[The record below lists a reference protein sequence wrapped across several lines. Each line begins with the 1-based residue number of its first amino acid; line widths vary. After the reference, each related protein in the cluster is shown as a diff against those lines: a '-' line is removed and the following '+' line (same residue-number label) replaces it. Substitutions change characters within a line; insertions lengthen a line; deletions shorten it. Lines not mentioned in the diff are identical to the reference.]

1 MHPITSDANQPC
13 ESLPRKINLH
23 IPMPTPSPTESPTR
37 AELFSERL
45 AAVPREPGVYTMRGK
60 NGQILY
66 VGKSVSLRNRL
77 RSYFSNETRLTGKT
91 KRLVKLIHDFDYI
104 VAESEREALLLE
116 NSLIKQHKPRFNARL
131 KDDKTY
137 PYIKVDLEDDFPRVY
152 FTRRRSKRDRARYF
166 GPYASAYSVRT
177 TLDLLKKLFPYRS
190 CTMKITGEEERPC
203 LEYHIKRCVAPCTG
217 YADQA
222 EYAKVIDQVIS
233 FLQGD
238 TDKVVVELQESMSEA
253 ADNLEFERAAA
264 LRDRLNAMRIV
275 YEDQKVVGITQEDI
289 DVIACEKGSDEA
301 WIDVFFIRRGSMV
314 GRDNF
319 IMTGTFDDPDSHI
332 IAKFIEQFYIDS
344 NPHMPRRILTQTEV
358 EDVNVLEELLT
369 ERRGAKMEINV
380 PKRGPKRK
388 LVDMARENAVQGL
401 AQLKLKWQANSD
413 LMARALEDLQ
423 EALSLPAPPY
433 RIECYDISHIQGTS
447 SVAAM
452 SVFENGSPATSQYRR
467 FKINTVEG
475 NDDFASM
482 REVLTRRFK
491 RLNAAREKRVNGEK
505 SSQEADSFGIAPDL
519 VLIDGGKGQ
528 LSSALAT
535 MLHLGVADIPLAS
548 IAKKDEEIFVPDSSE
563 PIVLPRNAPSLFVLQ
578 QVRDEAHR
586 FAITYHR
593 KTRGRTSLKSALDL
607 VPGIGP
613 SRKRALMRRFGSVKA
628 IREATELELAS
639 TPGMTQRLAE
649 KVKDYL

>member
-1 MHPITSDANQPC
+1 MTVA
-13 ESLPRKINLH
+13 ES
-23 IPMPTPSPTESPTR
+23 SSR
-37 AELFSERL
+37 AELFADRL
-45 AAVPREPGVYTMRGK
+45 AAVPREPGIYTMLGK
-60 NGQILY
+60 GGQILY

-77 RSYFSNETRLTGKT
+77 RSYFSNEAKLRGKT
-91 KRLVKLIHDFDYI
+91 KRLVSLIHDFNYI

-152 FTRRRSKRDRARYF
+152 FTRRRSNRDGARYF

-190 CTMKITGEEERPC
+190 CTMKITGDEERPC

-217 YADQA
+217 YADKE

-238 TDKVVVELQESMSEA
+238 TNKVVMELQEAMTEA
-253 ADNLEFERAAA
+253 AANLEFERAAA
-264 LRDRLNAMRIV
+264 LRDRLNAMKIV
-275 YEDQKVVGITQEDI
+275 YEDQKVVGIGHEDM
-289 DVIACEKGSDEA
+289 DVIACEKGSDES

-319 IMTGTFDDPDSHI
+319 IMAGTFDDTDPHI
-332 IAKFIEQFYIDS
+332 IAKFIEQFYLAG

-358 EDVNVLEELLT
+358 EDAAVLQELLT

-380 PKRGPKRK
+380 PKRGAKKK

-401 AQLKLKWQANSD
+401 AQLKLKWHSNSD
-413 LMARALEDLQ
+413 LMTRALDDLQ
-423 EALSLPAPPY
+423 EALSLPDRPY

-467 FKINTVEG
+467 FKIKTVEG

-491 RLNAAREKRVNGEK
+491 RLNAARQNVADNSN
-505 SSQEADSFGIAPDL
+505 SSETGDSFGITPDL
-519 VLIDGGKGQ
+519 VLIDGGMGQ
-528 LSSALAT
+528 LSAALAT

-548 IAKKDEEIFVPDSSE
+548 LAKKEEELYTPDSSD
-563 PIVLPRNAPSLFVLQ
+563 PIRLPRNAPALFVLQ

-613 SRKRALMRRFGSVKA
+613 SRKRALIRRFGSVKA
-628 IREATELELAS
+628 IREASELELAS
-639 TPGMTQRLAE
+639 TPGMTQKLAE

>member
-1 MHPITSDANQPC
+1 M
-13 ESLPRKINLH
+13 L
-23 IPMPTPSPTESPTR
+23 
-37 AELFSERL
+37 
-45 AAVPREPGVYTMRGK
+45 GK

-77 RSYFSNETRLTGKT
+77 RSYFANEARLRGKT
-91 KRLVKLIHDFDYI
+91 KRLVNLIHDFNYI

-116 NSLIKQHKPRFNARL
+116 NSLIKRHKPRFNARL

-152 FTRRRSKRDRARYF
+152 FTRRRSSRDKARYF

-190 CTMKITGEEERPC
+190 CTMKITGNEERPC

-217 YADQA
+217 YADKQ
-222 EYAKVIDQVIS
+222 EYDKVIDQVIS

-238 TDKVVVELQESMSEA
+238 TDKIVMELQEAMTEASE
-253 ADNLEFERAAA
+253 NLEFERAAA
-264 LRDRLNAMRIV
+264 LRDRLNAMKIV
-275 YEDQKVVGITQEDI
+275 YEDQKVVGIGHEDMDI
-289 DVIACEKGSDEA
+289 IACEKGSDES

-319 IMTGTFDDPDSHI
+319 IMAGTYDDTDPHI
-332 IAKFIEQFYIDS
+332 IAKFIEQFYLAG
-344 NPHMPRRILTQTEV
+344 NPHMPRRILTHTEV
-358 EDVNVLEELLT
+358 EDSAVLQELLT
-369 ERRGAKMEINV
+369 ERRGSKMEINV
-380 PKRGPKRK
+380 PKRGAKKK
-388 LVDMARENAVQGL
+388 LLEMARENAVQGL
-401 AQLKLKWQANSD
+401 AQLKLKWHSNSD
-413 LMARALEDLQ
+413 LMTRALDDLQ
-423 EALSLPAPPY
+423 EALSLPDRPY

-452 SVFENGSPATSQYRR
+452 SVFENGAPATSQYRR
-467 FKINTVEG
+467 FKIKTVEG

-491 RLNAAREKRVNGEK
+491 RLNTAREKNVEHPDQSKTG
-505 SSQEADSFGIAPDL
+505 DSFGITPDL
-519 VLIDGGKGQ
+519 VLIDGGAGQ
-528 LSSALAT
+528 LSAALAV

-548 IAKKDEEIFVPDSSE
+548 IAKKEEELYTPDSSD
-563 PIVLPRNAPSLFVLQ
+563 PIRLPRNAPALFVLQ

-613 SRKRALMRRFGSVKA
+613 SRKRALIRRFGSVKA
-628 IREATELELAS
+628 IREASELELAS
-639 TPGMTQRLAE
+639 TPGMTQKLAE

>member
-1 MHPITSDANQPC
+1 
-13 ESLPRKINLH
+13 
-23 IPMPTPSPTESPTR
+23 MPSPSPTESPTR

-152 FTRRRSKRDRARYF
+152 FTRRRAKRDRARYF

>member
-1 MHPITSDANQPC
+1 MTMTETSLANR
-13 ESLPRKINLH
+13 SD
-23 IPMPTPSPTESPTR
+23 
-37 AELFSERL
+37 LFADRL
-45 AAVPREPGVYTMRGK
+45 AVVPREPGVYTMRGK

-77 RSYFSNETRLTGKT
+77 RSYFSNGAKLTGKT
-91 KRLVKLIHDFDYI
+91 RRLVNLIQDFDYI

-137 PYIKVDLEDDFPRVY
+137 PYIKVDLDDDFPRVY
-152 FTRRRSKRDRARYF
+152 FTRRRSKRDKARYF
-166 GPYASAYSVRT
+166 GPYASAYSVRK
-177 TLDLLKKLFPYRS
+177 TLDLIKKLFPYRS
-190 CTMKITGEEERPC
+190 CTMKITGDEERPC

-217 YADQA
+217 YADKT
-222 EYAKVIDQVIS
+222 EYGKVIDQVIT

-238 TDKVVVELQESMSEA
+238 TDKVVVELQEAMSEA
-253 ADNLEFERAAA
+253 AENLEFERAAA
-264 LRDRLNAMRIV
+264 LRDRLNALKIV
-275 YEDQKVVGITQEDI
+275 YEDQKVVGVGREDM

-319 IMTGTFDDPDSHI
+319 IMAGTFDDSDSHI
-332 IAKFIEQFYIDS
+332 VAKFIEQFYIVG
-344 NPHMPRRILTQTEV
+344 NPHMPRRLLTQAEV
-358 EDVNVLEELLT
+358 EDANVLEELLT
-369 ERRGAKMEINV
+369 EQRGAKMEINV
-380 PKRGPKRK
+380 PKRGAKRK

-401 AQLKLKWQANSD
+401 QQLKLKWQSNSD
-413 LMARALEDLQ
+413 LMGRALDDLQ
-423 EALSLPAPPY
+423 EALSLPGRPE

-491 RLNAAREKRVNGEK
+491 RLNAAREKALAELEPGK
-505 SSQEADSFGIAPDL
+505 AADSFGITPDL

-548 IAKKDEEIFVPDSSE
+548 IAKKEEELFVPDSSE
-563 PIVLPRNAPSLFVLQ
+563 PIRLPRNAPALFVLQ

-628 IREATELELAS
+628 IREASELELAS
-639 TPGMTQRLAE
+639 TPGMTKRLAG
-649 KVKDYL
+649 KVKDFL

>member
-1 MHPITSDANQPC
+1 
-13 ESLPRKINLH
+13 
-23 IPMPTPSPTESPTR
+23 MPTSPTTDSPTR
-37 AELFSERL
+37 ADLFTDRL
-45 AAVPREPGVYTMRGK
+45 AAVPREPGIYTMRGK
-60 NGQILY
+60 SGQILY

-77 RSYFSNETRLTGKT
+77 RSYFSNETKLRGKT
-91 KRLVKLIHDFDYI
+91 KRLVNLIHDFDYI
-104 VAESEREALLLE
+104 VVESEREALLLE

-137 PYIKVDLEDDFPRVY
+137 PYIKVDLDDEFPRVY
-152 FTRRRSKRDRARYF
+152 FTRRRSKRDKARYF

-217 YADQA
+217 YADKR
-222 EYAKVIDQVIS
+222 EYDKVIDQVIS

-238 TDKVVVELQESMSEA
+238 TDKVVIELQEAMTEASE
-253 ADNLEFERAAA
+253 NLEFERAAA
-264 LRDRLNAMRIV
+264 LRDRLNAMKIV
-275 YEDQKVVGITQEDI
+275 YEDQKVVGIGQEDM

-319 IMTGTFDDPDSHI
+319 IMAGTYDDPDSHI

-358 EDVNVLEELLT
+358 EDAEVLEELLT
-369 ERRGAKMEINV
+369 ERRGAKMEVNV

-401 AQLKLKWQANSD
+401 AQLKLKWQSNSD
-413 LMARALEDLQ
+413 LMGRALDDLQ
-423 EALSLPAPPY
+423 EALSLSNRPY

-452 SVFENGSPATSQYRR
+452 SVFENGAPATSQYRR

-491 RLNAAREKRVNGEK
+491 RLNAAREKAAQPPVDGADSTK
-505 SSQEADSFGIAPDL
+505 PSDSFGITPDL

-528 LSSALAT
+528 LSAALAT

-548 IAKKDEEIFVPDSSE
+548 MAKKEEEIFIPDSSE
-563 PIVLPRNAPSLFVLQ
+563 PIRLPRNAPALFVLQ

-586 FAITYHR
+586 FAITFHR

-613 SRKRALMRRFGSVKA
+613 SRKRALIRRFGSVKA
-628 IREATELELAS
+628 IREASEIELAS
-639 TPGMTQRLAE
+639 TPGMTQRLAA